1 MKIGFFDSGV
11 GGLSVLREALK
22 VLPEEEYLYYAD
34 TQHVPYGIK
43 PKEEVKKYIFA
54 AVEFMAAQGLKALVV
69 ACNTATSIAVRELRG
84 MYDFPLVGMEP
95 AVKPAVEKWGHK
107 EKRVLVLA
115 TPLTLQEEKF
125 RNLVARVDNDHIV
138 DMLPCPE
145 LVVLAEKL
153 EFREEVII
161 PFLTEKLAGFDLSQ
175 YGTIVLGCTHYP
187 LYRDIFKQVL
197 PSHMDIIDG
206 NLGTVNQLI
215 NLMADR
221 GMLSAAWDGKRTI
234 PEGRG
239 EVVRIDFYHSGK
251 KVDNPSRLD
260 IYRQLLGLNK

>member
-1 MKIGFFDSGV
+1 
-11 GGLSVLREALK
+11 
-22 VLPEEEYLYYAD
+22 
-34 TQHVPYGIK
+34 
-43 PKEEVKKYIFA
+43 
-54 AVEFMAAQGLKALVV
+54 
-69 ACNTATSIAVRELRG
+69 
-84 MYDFPLVGMEP
+84 
-95 AVKPAVEKWGHK
+95 
-107 EKRVLVLA
+107 
-115 TPLTLQEEKF
+115 
-125 RNLVARVDNDHIV
+125 
-138 DMLPCPE
+138 MLPCPE